1 MKPVTDDRVT
11 ELAAG
16 SQRASLGGLAP
27 EQLDLLPVPLWLCD
41 RDGNLLHANLRA
53 REAFA
58 GAPVVGQS
66 IFRAFDQ
73 LGLGV
78 GDEAQTP
85 PLADALV
92 DVLQRARP
100 IRDLELCQ
108 ALPDAPRRWLL
119 MNAEPVVVDDEVVGA
134 TCSFQDISR
143 QKRAEIEHALSQQY
157 LQAIVDATPE
167 CVKVVAADGSLLQMN
182 PAGLGMIGVG
192 DAASVTGVPVL
203 KLIAEEDRSQWQAN
217 HLQVCAGER
226 CVWEFDLIALDGIR
240 RHMET
245 HAVPLRLPDGSTGHL
260 AVTRDISEQTRDRER
275 LLASERH
282 WHALLEALPMAVY
295 TTDPAGLITFYNAA
309 AVRLW
314 GAEPVLGQTRWC
326 GSAKLFS
333 MDGAPLRL
341 EDCPM
346 AVTLRTGA
354 LQLGEEAVLERP
366 DGGRVPFA
374 AHPMPLLDD
383 QGRVTGAISTLVDIS
398 SHRQAQQRQALLID
412 ELNHRVKNTLVSV
425 QSIAALTL
433 RRSGSLATFHESF
446 ERRLIAL
453 SQGHDLLT
461 QSRWQGAG
469 LRSLLDKVLQAY
481 LHDQCERIE
490 LDGPAVELAPREA
503 LSLAMAFHELT
514 VNAATYGSLS
524 GENGQVRLHWQVL
537 PAKQTP
543 LPRLSL
549 QWREYNGPAVAV
561 PGKPGFGTRLI
572 QASVVKELGGS
583 FAASYDAQGFA
594 CTLELP
600 LTGGVQHV

>member
-1 MKPVTDDRVT
+1 MKPVTDDCVT
-11 ELAAG
+11 EPAAG
-16 SQRASLGGLAP
+16 SQRTSLGGLAP

-41 RDGNLLHANLRA
+41 RDGHLLHANLRA

-58 GAPVVGQS
+58 GAVVVGQS
-66 IFRAFDQ
+66 IFRVFDQ
-73 LGLGV
+73 LKLGQ
-78 GDEAQTP
+78 GDEAQSP
-85 PLADALV
+85 PVADALV

-100 IRDLELCQ
+100 IRDFELCQ
-108 ALPDAPRRWLL
+108 SLPDAPRRWLL
-119 MNAEPVVVDDEVVGA
+119 MNAEPVVVAGEVVGA

-143 QKRAEIEHALSQQY
+143 QRRAEIEHALSQQY

-182 PAGLGMIGVG
+182 PAGLGMIGAG
-192 DAASVTGVPVL
+192 DEASVTGVPVL
-203 KLIAEEDRSQWQAN
+203 NLIAEEDRRQWQAN
-217 HLQVCAGER
+217 HLQVCGGKR
-226 CVWEFDLIALDGIR
+226 SVWEFDLISLEGVR

-260 AVTRDISEQTRDRER
+260 AVTRDITEQTRDRER
-275 LLASERH
+275 ILASERH

-326 GSAKLFS
+326 GSTKLFS
-333 MDGAPLRL
+333 NEGAPLQL
-341 EDCPM
+341 EECPM
-346 AVTLRTGA
+346 AIALRTGTP
-354 LQLGEEAVLERP
+354 QLGEEAVLERP
-366 DGGRVPFA
+366 DGSRVPFA
-374 AHPMPLLDD
+374 AHPMPLFDD
-383 QGRVTGAISTLVDIS
+383 QGRLTGAISMLVDIS
-398 SHRQAQQRQALLID
+398 SHRLAQQRQALLID
-412 ELNHRVKNTLVSV
+412 ELNHRVKNTLASV

-433 RRSGSLATFHESF
+433 HRSDSLAVFYTSF

-453 SQGHDLLT
+453 SHGHDLLT
-461 QSRWQGAG
+461 QSRWEGA
-469 LRSLLDKVLQAY
+469 LLSSLLNKVLQAY
-481 LHDQCERIE
+481 LRGEQERIE
-490 LDGPAVELAPREA
+490 LTGPIVELAPREA
-503 LSLAMAFHELT
+503 LSLALVFHELMI
-514 VNAATYGSLS
+514 NSAKYGALGAES
-524 GENGQVRLHWQVL
+524 GQVRLHWQVL
-537 PAKQTP
+537 PASRASR
-543 LPRLSL
+543 PRLSL

-572 QASVVKELGGS
+572 EASVVKELGGS

>member
-1 MKPVTDDRVT
+1 MTA
-11 ELAAG
+11 LAAS
-16 SQRASLGGLAP
+16 SQSVSLGGLAP

-41 RDGNLLHANLRA
+41 RDGNLLHANPRA

-58 GAPVVGQS
+58 EAPVVGQS
-66 IFRAFDQ
+66 VFRAFDQ
-73 LGLGV
+73 LKLGP
-78 GDEAQTP
+78 GDEP
-85 PLADALV
+85 PALPVADALI
-92 DVLQRARP
+92 DVLQRAQP

-108 ALPDAPRRWLL
+108 TLPDAPRRWLL
-119 MNAEPVVVDDEVVGA
+119 MNAEPVVVAGEVVGA

-143 QKRAEIEHALSQQY
+143 QRRAEIEHALSQQY

-182 PAGLGMIGVG
+182 PAGLGMIGAG

-203 KLIAEEDRSQWQAN
+203 NLIAEEDRRQWQEN
-217 HLQVCAGER
+217 HLQVCAGKR
-226 CVWEFDLIALDGIR
+226 CVWEFDLISIDGVR

-245 HAVPLRLPDGSTGHL
+245 HAVPLRLPDGGTGHL
-260 AVTRDISEQTRDRER
+260 AVTRDITEQTRDRER
-275 LLASERH
+275 ILASERY

-295 TTDPAGLITFYNAA
+295 TTDSEGLITFYNAA

-326 GSAKLFS
+326 GSVKLFAN
-333 MDGAPLRL
+333 DGAPLQL
-341 EDCPM
+341 DDYPM
-346 AVTLRTGA
+346 AVALRTGTP
-354 LQLGEEAVLERP
+354 QLGEEALLERP
-366 DGGRVPFA
+366 DGSRVPFA

-383 QGRVTGAISTLVDIS
+383 QGRVTGAISMLVDIS

-412 ELNHRVKNTLVSV
+412 ELNHRVKNTLASV

-433 RRSGSLATFHESF
+433 RKSDSLAVFHASF

-461 QSRWQGAG
+461 QSRWQSAL

-481 LHDQCERIE
+481 LHVQCERVE
-490 LDGPAVELAPREA
+490 LAGPAVELAPREA

-514 VNAATYGSLS
+514 VNAATYGALS
-524 GENGQVRLHWQVL
+524 GESGQVQLHWQVL
-537 PAKQTP
+537 ANQASR
-543 LPRLSL
+543 PRLSL

-572 QASVVKELGGS
+572 EASVVKELGGS
-583 FAASYDAQGFA
+583 FAASYDAQGFS